1 MMINEVATWFY
12 KNNEKVRIDETDVLI
27 RLLCLCTK
35 TAFLIEDEVKMGPM
49 KLQLLNNN
57 SEVKVIVDITEA
69 IDNYPFTDKQ
79 LRILKTINRN
89 YGYDDITEL
98 LNHIC
103 EQDFFT
109 NNLNELEQGKIVE
122 IKDDE
127 LESTFGI
134 NVKKVLEN
142 YKDYDFKEEVLIIGK
157 NTFFVKIGTNL
168 TEEEK
173 ENLKNKNIFDQ
184 NQFDVFRSEDGVL
197 VVY

>member
-1 MMINEVATWFY
+1 MINEVATWFY
-12 KNNEKVRIDETDVLI
+12 KNNERVRNDETDVLI

-35 TAFLIEDEVKMGPM
+35 TAFLIEDDIKMGPI

-57 SEVKVIVDITEA
+57 TEVKVIVDITEA

-103 EQDFFT
+103 EQEFFT
-109 NNLNELEQGKIVE
+109 NNLSELEQGKIVE
-122 IKDDE
+122 INDDK

-134 NVKKVLEN
+134 NVKKVLDN

>member
-1 MMINEVATWFY
+1 MINEVATWFY
-12 KNNEKVRIDETDVLI
+12 KNNERVRNDETDVLI

-35 TAFLIEDEVKMGPM
+35 TAFLIEDDIKMGPI

-57 SEVKVIVDITEA
+57 TEVKVIVDITEA
-69 IDNYPFTDKQ
+69 VDNYPFTDKQ

-103 EQDFFT
+103 EQEFFT
-109 NNLNELEQGKIVE
+109 NNLSELEQGKIVE

-142 YKDYDFKEEVLIIGK
+142 YKDYDFKEEVLTIGK

>member
-1 MMINEVATWFY
+1 MINEVATWFY

-103 EQDFFT
+103 EQEFFT
-109 NNLNELEQGKIVE
+109 NNLSELEQGKIVE

-142 YKDYDFKEEVLIIGK
+142 YKDYDFKEEVLTIGK

>member
-1 MMINEVATWFY
+1 MINEVATWFY
-12 KNNEKVRIDETDVLI
+12 KNNERVRNDETDVLI

-35 TAFLIEDEVKMGPM
+35 TAFLIEDDIKMGPI

-57 SEVKVIVDITEA
+57 TEVKVIVDITEA

-103 EQDFFT
+103 EQEFFT
-109 NNLNELEQGKIVE
+109 NNLSELEQGKIVE

-142 YKDYDFKEEVLIIGK
+142 YKDYDFKEEVLTIGK